1 MVVFER
7 EVQDR
12 DVQRSP
18 RTPRRSA
25 ITSWPSADVLRRRLL
40 FGADV
45 VAVLCA
51 TMATGTVSGSAL
63 ERATATTIVALCA
76 VGFAKTLRL
85 YDRDHQSMR
94 HTTAEEVP
102 TLLSWTLLIVAVAVI
117 ATRIVGGGEPSVLTL
132 SALVVALL
140 GGSTGLR
147 AAARA
152 AWRRSTPPERTVIVG
167 TGPLERGVR
176 RKLELFPDMHLEV
189 VAVVDTTAASDA
201 EGLLAS
207 IEETAGG
214 QVQRIVI
221 ASTAID
227 EWLIRELVPACRAR
241 GTKLGMV
248 PPARG
253 MFGTAVRLDHIAE
266 LPVIQYN
273 TWHVSRST
281 AVAKRAIDIL
291 IAVVG
296 LLLVSPLLAAIA
308 LAIRLDSR
316 GPAIFRQPR
325 GGREGKPFTLLKFRT
340 MVHGADQRVGEVI
353 DVAALATPMF
363 KLHDDPRVT
372 RVGRFLRKT
381 SLDELPQFWNVLRG
395 DMSLVGPRPEQLD
408 LVARYDAEARAVR
421 LVVRPGLTGPM
432 QVYGRGRLD
441 FEERLAVEREYVE
454 NLSLGR
460 DARLLALS
468 VAAVVRG
475 TGAY

>member
-1 MVVFER
+1 MSVSEH
-7 EVQDR
+7 ELLTAP
-12 DVQRSP
+12 DVA
-18 RTPRRSA
+18 RRPTT
-25 ITSWPSADVLRRRLL
+25 TSWPAADVLRRRLL
-40 FGADV
+40 LGADV

-51 TMATGTVSGSAL
+51 TTATGTAGGSAL
-63 ERATATTIVALCA
+63 SRAAVTAIVTFCA
-76 VGFAKTLRL
+76 AGFAKTLGL

-102 TLLSWTLLIVAVAVI
+102 ALLSWTLLVVAVAVI
-117 ATRIVGGGEPSVLTL
+117 AARIAGGDEPSVFTL
-132 SALVVALL
+132 STLTVGLL
-140 GGSTGLR
+140 GGSIGLR

-176 RKLELFPDMHLEV
+176 RKLELFPDMHLAV
-189 VAVVDTTAASDA
+189 VAVVETTAASDA

-214 QVQRIVI
+214 PVQRIVI
-221 ASTAID
+221 ASTAVD

-241 GTKLGMV
+241 GTKLGLI

-266 LPVIQYN
+266 LPVLQYN

-281 AVAKRAIDIL
+281 AFAKRAIDV
-291 IAVVG
+291 AVAAIG
-296 LLLVSPLLAAIA
+296 LLFLSPLLAVIAVAIC
-308 LAIRLDSR
+308 LDSR

-325 GGREGKPFTLLKFRT
+325 GGRAGAPFTLRKFRT
-340 MVHGADQRVGEVI
+340 MVRGADQRLGEVV
-353 DVAALATPMF
+353 DVETLAAPVF
-363 KLHDDPRVT
+363 KLHADPRVT
-372 RVGRFLRKT
+372 RVGRLLRKT
-381 SLDELPQFWNVLRG
+381 SLDELPQLWNVLRG

-421 LVVRPGLTGPM
+421 LAVRPGLTGPM

-454 NLSLGR
+454 NLSLAR

-468 VAAVVRG
+468 FAAVVRG
-475 TGAY
+475 AGAY

>member
-1 MVVFER
+1 MAISEHG
-7 EVQDR
+7 VQASSDAALR
-12 DVQRSP
+12 P
-18 RTPRRSA
+18 AT
-25 ITSWPSADVLRRRLL
+25 TSWPSADVLRRRLL
-40 FGADV
+40 LGADV

-51 TMATGTVSGSAL
+51 TMATGIAGGSAL
-63 ERATATTIVALCA
+63 SRGAATAIVILGAA
-76 VGFAKTLRL
+76 GFAKALGL

-102 TLLSWTLLIVAVAVI
+102 ALLSWTLLVVAVAVI
-117 ATRIVGGGEPSVLTL
+117 ATRMVGGDEPSALTL
-132 SALVVALL
+132 STLTLALF
-140 GGSTGLR
+140 GGAIGLR

-176 RKLELFPDMHLEV
+176 RKLELFPDMHLDV
-189 VAVVDTTAASDA
+189 VAVVETIAASDA

-207 IEETAGG
+207 IEERAGG
-214 QVQRIVI
+214 SVQRIVI
-221 ASTAID
+221 ASTAVD

-241 GTKLGMV
+241 GTKLGLV

-266 LPVIQYN
+266 LPVLQYN

-281 AVAKRAIDIL
+281 AGAKRTID
-291 IAVVG
+291 VVAAGAG
-296 LLLVSPLLAAIA
+296 LLLLSPLLAVIVA
-308 LAIRLDSR
+308 AIRLDSR
-316 GPAIFRQPR
+316 GPAIFRQSR
-325 GGREGKPFTLLKFRT
+325 GGRDGEPFTLLKFRT
-340 MVHGADQRVGEVI
+340 MVRGADERIAEVV
-353 DVAALATPMF
+353 DVATLATPVF

-372 RVGRFLRKT
+372 RVGRLLRKT
-381 SLDELPQFWNVLRG
+381 SLDELPQLWNVLRG

-421 LVVRPGLTGPM
+421 LAVRPGLTGPM

-468 VAAVVRG
+468 VAAVIRG

>member
-1 MVVFER
+1 MAVTEHG
-7 EVQDR
+7 VQS
-12 DVQRSP
+12 SP
-18 RTPRRSA
+18 AAARRPA
-25 ITSWPSADVLRRRLL
+25 TTSWPSADVLRRRLL
-40 FGADV
+40 LGADV

-51 TMATGTVSGSAL
+51 TMATGMAGGSAL
-63 ERATATTIVALCA
+63 HRAAATAIVMLGA
-76 VGFAKTLRL
+76 VGFAKTLGL

-102 TLLSWTLLIVAVAVI
+102 ALLSWTLLVVAVAVI
-117 ATRIVGGGEPSVLTL
+117 ATRIVGSDEPSVLTL
-132 SALVVALL
+132 STLTFALL
-140 GGSTGLR
+140 GGSIGLR

-189 VAVVDTTAASDA
+189 VAVVETIAASDA

-207 IEETAGG
+207 IEESAGG
-214 QVQRIVI
+214 PVQRIVI
-221 ASTAID
+221 ASTAVD

-241 GTKLGMV
+241 GTKLGLV

-266 LPVIQYN
+266 LPVLQYN

-281 AVAKRAIDIL
+281 AGAKRAIDIL
-291 IAVVG
+291 AAGAG
-296 LLLVSPLLAAIA
+296 LLLLSPLLAVIA
-308 LAIRLDSR
+308 VAIRLDSR
-316 GPAIFRQPR
+316 GPAIFRQSR
-325 GGREGKPFTLLKFRT
+325 GGREGEPFTLLKFRT
-340 MVHGADQRVGEVI
+340 MVRGADQRVGEVV
-353 DVAALATPMF
+353 DVATLATPVF

-372 RVGRFLRKT
+372 RVGRLLRKT
-381 SLDELPQFWNVLRG
+381 SLDELPQLWNVLRG

-421 LVVRPGLTGPM
+421 LAVRPGLTGPM

-468 VAAVVRG
+468 FAAVIRG